1 MQKVVG
7 SSPIIR
13 SHEPAGN
20 SGRDTCSDLG
30 RGCRS
35 GRVRVGCSSNRVL
48 GLPGDELPS
57 WLPGH
62 KLRSH
67 PAHGHHHKRHG
78 LVAFILGVTYLSGA
92 YLVSRDRRAR

>member
-1 MQKVVG
+1 MRIETLARIWVAV
-7 SSPIIR
+7 
-13 SHEPAGN
+13 A
-20 SGRDTCSDLG
+20 
-30 RGCRS
+30 
-35 GRVRVGCSSNRVL
+35 VL
-48 GLPGDELPS
+48 GGSALVALAIVYWALPGDELPS

-78 LVAFILGVTYLSGA
+78 LVAFVLGVTYLSGA